1 MTKMVQIVEEMSAR
15 LSQIADAEAALVRAL
30 GEALSRVDHKLL
42 QDVRSITTEHEARR
56 GAILHELQSL
66 ATRIGAFPAIR
77 EHAQTIP
84 YAEQAPG
91 IAYTEPA
98 PEAQQYAAQ
107 QYAPPQYAEPQY
119 AESAHGV
126 RYGEPAPRPF
136 AAANGN
142 QMPFARSGDWREAT
156 SNIED
161 ELDTFFKERA
171 AS

>member
-66 ATRIGAFPAIR
+66 ATRIGAFPTIR
-77 EHAQTIP
+77 EQAQTIP
-84 YAEQAPG
+84 YAEQAPS
-91 IAYTEPA
+91 IAYSEH
-98 PEAQQYAAQ
+98 AQGVH
-107 QYAPPQYAEPQY
+107 YAEPASETHYGEQAPPPRY
-119 AESAHGV
+119 AEAAV
-126 RYGEPAPRPF
+126 RPF
-136 AAANGN
+136 AAANAN
-142 QMPFARSGDWREAT
+142 QMPFARCGDWREAT
-156 SNIED
+156 NNIED
-161 ELDTFFKERA
+161 ELDTFFKERV

>member
-98 PEAQQYAAQ
+98 PEPQQYAAQ
-107 QYAPPQYAEPQY
+107 QYAPQQYAEPQY
-119 AESAHGV
+119 AEPAHGV

-142 QMPFARSGDWREAT
+142 HMPFARSGDWREAT

-161 ELDTFFKERA
+161 ELDTFFKERV

>member
-77 EHAQTIP
+77 ESAPSLH
-84 YAEQAPG
+84 YA
-91 IAYTEPA
+91 EPA
-98 PEAQQYAAQ
+98 PSIAYGEHAQGLAYAEPPPEA
-107 QYAPPQYAEPQY
+107 QYAPPAQMPRYA
-119 AESAHGV
+119 
-126 RYGEPAPRPF
+126 EPAPRPF
-136 AAANGN
+136 SAANGN

-156 SNIED
+156 NNIED